1 MYIIR
6 NSFCPQNINLRLVS
20 ITRPSLEWEL
30 LEKNMIDEIS
40 DLVAQHSEEDDEPI
54 FWYQIGCGVL
64 GWYVS
69 NVQIVDIKRE
79 YIQ

>member
-1 MYIIR
+1 
-6 NSFCPQNINLRLVS
+6 
-20 ITRPSLEWEL
+20 
-30 LEKNMIDEIS
+30 MIDEIS